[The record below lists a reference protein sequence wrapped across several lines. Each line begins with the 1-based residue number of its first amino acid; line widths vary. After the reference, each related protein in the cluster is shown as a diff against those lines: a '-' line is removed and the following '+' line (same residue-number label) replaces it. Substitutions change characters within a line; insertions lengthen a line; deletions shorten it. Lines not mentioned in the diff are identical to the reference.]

1 MIRRLI
7 CAAAALALGAPAA
20 AAQSVQSVPWA
31 EQQPSAA
38 DFRETYPIRAL
49 ANGVEGYVTLLCT
62 ITEERKLECAVES
75 ETPAEQGFGEAALR
89 LSRLYVVRRVEEE
102 PRAVI
107 GSRVRVPIRYVLM
120 D

>member
-1 MIRRLI
+1 MILRAF
-7 CAAAALALGAPAA
+7 AAVLLVLAAPPAA
-20 AAQSVQSVPWA
+20 AQYVQSVPWA

-38 DFRETYPIRAL
+38 DFRETYPVSAL
-49 ANGVEGYVTLLCT
+49 ANGLEGYVTLLCT
-62 ITEERKLECAVES
+62 ITDERKLDCALET
-75 ETPAEQGFGEAALR
+75 ETPQDQGFGEAALR